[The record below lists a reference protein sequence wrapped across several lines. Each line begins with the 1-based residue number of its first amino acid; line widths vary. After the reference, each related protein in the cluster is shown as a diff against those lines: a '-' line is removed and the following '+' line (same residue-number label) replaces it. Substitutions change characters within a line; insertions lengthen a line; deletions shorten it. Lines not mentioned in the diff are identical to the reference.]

1 MHVPKN
7 KQIMRKNSRSDTVTD
22 DMVFCPVLVKYWI
35 NSRNVRSLLE
45 FLSKFQTKH
54 NQIYD
59 RTFPDFHL

>member
-22 DMVFCPVLVKYWI
+22 DMVFCPMLVKYLI

-54 NQIYD
+54 NYIYD

>member
-22 DMVFCPVLVKYWI
+22 DMVFFSVVVKYWI

-45 FLSKFQTKH
+45 FLSKF
-54 NQIYD
+54 
-59 RTFPDFHL
+59 